1 MTLEQSLT
9 ALKSAFTGKA
19 SEVEAIN
26 ASLSAANAKA
36 NALSSEVAT
45 LTEKLAAASAAAS
58 ERDAL
63 AAKVE
68 ALAASLASV
77 EAAKVKAEASIESV
91 GKKAATIVAAAGA
104 TPVEIAPAVEAASK
118 STEDLWNEY
127 CSMKPSKEKTAFYNK
142 HRSAFIAAKVFAGAS
157 K

>member
-9 ALKSAFTGKA
+9 ALKSAFSGKA
-19 SEVEAIN
+19 SEVEALT
-26 ASLSAANAKA
+26 ASLTAANAKA
-36 NALSSEVAT
+36 DALSSEVAT
-45 LTEKLAAASAAAS
+45 LTEKLSALSAVAS

-68 ALAASLASV
+68 ALAASLASAESAKAQA
-77 EAAKVKAEASIESV
+77 EAAIETV

-104 TPVEIAPAVEAASK
+104 TPVEIAPAVEAAVK
-118 STEDLWNEY
+118 STEELWSEY
-127 CSMKPSKEKTAFYNK
+127 CSMEPSKAKTAFYNK
-142 HRSAFIAAKVFAGAS
+142 HRSAFLAAKVFIGS